1 MGQAL
6 AGVGTHSTR
15 CNNMDE
21 AFNNWL
27 KTPKTDGGAGL
38 APGTPLD
45 KTTYN
50 MLMREYVKADSNF
63 TPTTGMATNAVSQEV
78 TPYFMSSPNSAQ
90 PMTERQPALKPVSG
104 KDGKAY
110 NYNPVTGTYAPALIE
125 GTTNQFEMDPKSNAL
140 AEALAQMAGPQGAET
155 AEPSAIASF
164 FGFGGGA
171 PAASPTPSPTPEP
184 APMATPMPAMAGTNA
199 PVPALSTPEAVRAA
213 FLAGQISEAQAVQ
226 MLRGGR

>member
-1 MGQAL
+1 M
-6 AGVGTHSTR
+6 GVGTHSTR

-21 AFNNWL
+21 EFNNWL
-27 KTPKTDGGAGL
+27 KTPKADGGAGL

-90 PMTERQPALKPVSG
+90 PMVQRSSKQLSKG

-110 NYNPVTGTYAPALIE
+110 TFDPLTGEVAPAIIK

-140 AEALAQMAGPQGAET
+140 ADALAAMAGPQGAAP
-155 AEPSAIASF
+155 AESGGFLSGL
-164 FGFGGGA
+164 FGGGGA
-171 PAASPTPSPTPEP
+171 PVTNAPTPTP
-184 APMATPMPAMAGTNA
+184 AATPMATPMPAMAGTNV
-199 PVPALSTPEAVRAA
+199 PVPVAAPALSTPEAVRAA

>member
-1 MGQAL
+1 
-6 AGVGTHSTR
+6 
-15 CNNMDE
+15 
-21 AFNNWL
+21 
-27 KTPKTDGGAGL
+27 
-38 APGTPLD
+38 
-45 KTTYN
+45 
-50 MLMREYVKADSNF
+50 
-63 TPTTGMATNAVSQEV
+63 
-78 TPYFMSSPNSAQ
+78 
-90 PMTERQPALKPVSG
+90 MTERQPALKPVSG

-199 PVPALSTPEAVRAA
+199 PVPAAAPALSTPEAVRAA

>member
-1 MGQAL
+1 MGQAPV
-6 AGVGTHSTR
+6 GVGTHSTR

-27 KTPKTDGGAGL
+27 KTPKADGGAGL

-90 PMTERQPALKPVSG
+90 PMVQRSSKQLSKG

-110 NYNPVTGTYAPALIE
+110 TFDPLTGEVAPAIIK

-140 AEALAQMAGPQGAET
+140 ADALAQMAGPQGAAAT
-155 AEPSAIASF
+155 EPSGIASF
-164 FGFGGGA
+164 FNFGGGA
-171 PAASPTPSPTPEP
+171 PAASPTPTPTP
-184 APMATPMPAMAGTNA
+184 AATPMATPMPAMAGTNA